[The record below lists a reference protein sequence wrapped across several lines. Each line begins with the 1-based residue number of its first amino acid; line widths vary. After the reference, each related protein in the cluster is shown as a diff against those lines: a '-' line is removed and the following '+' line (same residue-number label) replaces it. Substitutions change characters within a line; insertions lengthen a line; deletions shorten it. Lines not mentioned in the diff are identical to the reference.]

1 MDTQSI
7 VLASSS
13 DGPVF
18 NVGLFCIMIVL
29 IGLSAFFSM
38 SETAFSSSSQV
49 KIRIAV
55 EDRRAGAKKALFLT
69 ERFDKTLT
77 TLLVGNNLVNTAL
90 STIAVTFFTQ
100 LAISARFVELVSTLV
115 ITVTLL
121 IFGEIVPKMIAKL
134 NPEGV
139 ALRVSV
145 IVYVLTFVFYPV
157 VLLFVGL
164 QKLISRNKD
173 EKKAIDEQ
181 ELGVLLNTMEEEGS
195 IEDDEVSMIRN
206 VFDLN
211 DRTVE
216 DIMVPRIKMEAID
229 YSSTLE
235 EVKEFML
242 DNAYSRIP
250 VYKKDKDHIVGV
262 LYERDFFPALVKNA
276 RMAWKRLIRPVKF
289 VSSAMKVDALIREL
303 QISKTHLA
311 IVSGEYGDVLGLV
324 TMEYALEK
332 LVGEIY
338 DEHDVPG
345 DNDIQF
351 EEQEDGSY
359 IVDGEIYVED
369 LFKRLNL
376 GDIPE
381 DVPSKVS
388 GWLFAK
394 CESLPTVGF
403 SISYLAMYTML
414 NEETDTFNDYAKML
428 TISIYKVEDRR
439 IHLVKV
445 QLRDA
450 TEEEIEQHNQEEE

>member
-7 VLASSS
+7 VLASIS

-49 KIRIAV
+49 KIRMAV

-276 RMAWKRLIRPVKF
+276 RMSWKRLIRPVKF

-324 TMEYALEK
+324 TMEDALEE

-414 NEETDTFNDYAKML
+414 DEETDTFNDYAKML